1 MVGLGSRLAHLP
13 QELSGGEQQRVA
25 IARAIVTEPEVIF
38 FDEPTSA
45 LDPELVGEV
54 LNVMRNLAAEG
65 MTMLIVTHEMQFA
78 RNVASHV
85 IFMDQGLVVEEG
97 RPEEIFE
104 SPREARTRQFL
115 QFIMDR
121 EAPAPQ

>member
-1 MVGLGSRLAHLP
+1 M
-13 QELSGGEQQRVA
+13 
-25 IARAIVTEPEVIF
+25 IF